1 VRILKALK
9 NWKLKN
15 KLAGNGLL
23 YVCLATAALGIHMLY
38 RCGTVQQLLFILKP
52 VTFIVTKALGMTFHF
67 EPEIGFYNQEAY
79 IVINKT
85 CAGTSF
91 WMTVFCM
98 LGFAILP
105 RIKDIFK
112 KAASFFAILVLSYGM
127 TIIANASRIVVAIK
141 VLELGI
147 SPTGASER
155 LIHQSIGV
163 LVYCCYLWIIYIIFS
178 KWMRK
183 EGDYEK
189 II

>member
-1 VRILKALK
+1 MRILKALK
-9 NWKLKN
+9 NWKLKD
-15 KLAGNGLL
+15 KLAGNELL

-38 RCGTVQQLLFILKP
+38 RYGTVQQLLFILKP
-52 VTFIVTKALGMTFHF
+52 VTFIVTKALGMIFYF

-91 WMTVFCM
+91 WMTAFCM
-98 LGFAILP
+98 VGFLILP
-105 RIKDIFK
+105 RIKGICK
-112 KAASFFAILVLSYGM
+112 KIASFFAILLFSYGVA
-127 TIIANASRIVVAIK
+127 IIANASRIIVAIK
-141 VLELGI
+141 VLDLGI
-147 SPTGASER
+147 SPAGASER

-163 LVYCCYLWIIYIIFS
+163 LIYCCYLWIIYIIFS
-178 KWMRK
+178 KWVRE